1 MEIDFDLANYNLR
14 ELLTLF
20 QLNYNFNIDDLKNA
34 KKMVMKLHPDKSGLD
49 KSYFLFY
56 CRAFRIIK
64 NIYDF
69 KNKKQE
75 CLKHSNS
82 NVEYLADSEN
92 EKENKLLV
100 ENLLKKDKKN
110 FHKWFN
116 STFEKINII
125 EEERKTGY
133 GNWFQSNEDID
144 NTETTYIGM
153 HKKIVEKK
161 NQLSALTKISNIQEN
176 THLSSSIQNLG
187 GDVPDSYSSEIFS
200 KLPFEDLKKAHTET
214 VVPVGDEDYNKILKF
229 NNIEVL
235 RQYRNSQ
242 NIKPMSKKQSQQHL
256 QNINEHN
263 EQANTQLAYKLTQQ
277 EEMAEKANKSWWSNL
292 KLLE

>member
-1 MEIDFDLANYNLR
+1 MEIDFDLANYNLQ
-14 ELLTLF
+14 ELLNLF
-20 QLNYNFNIDDLKNA
+20 QLNHNFKIDDLKNA
-34 KKMVMKLHPDKSGLD
+34 KKIVMRLHPDKSGLD
-49 KSYFLFY
+49 KGYFLFY

-69 KNKKQE
+69 KHKRQE
-75 CLKHSNS
+75 CLNHSNS
-82 NVEYLADSEN
+82 NVEYLAESDT

-100 ENLLKKDKKN
+100 ENLLKKDKKY

-116 STFEKINII
+116 TTFEKINIVD
-125 EEERKTGY
+125 EERKTGY
-133 GNWFQSNEDID
+133 GTWFKSDEDID
-144 NTETTYIGM
+144 TTETTYTGM

-161 NQLSALTKISNIQEN
+161 NHLSALTKINDIEEN
-176 THLSSSIQNLG
+176 NALSSSIHNLG
-187 GDVPDSYSSEIFS
+187 GAVPDSYSSEIFS

-214 VVPVGDEDYNKILKF
+214 VVPVGDNDYNKILKF

-242 NIKPMSKKQSQQHL
+242 NIKPMTKKQSQQHL
-256 QNINEHN
+256 YDINNRN
-263 EQANTQLAYKLTQQ
+263 EQASTQLAYKLTQQ
-277 EEMAEKANKSWWSNL
+277 EEIAEKANKSWWSNL

>member
-49 KSYFLFY
+49 KGYFLFY

-75 CLKHSNS
+75 CLNHSNS

-125 EEERKTGY
+125 DEERKTGY

-242 NIKPMSKKQSQQHL
+242 NMKPMSKKQSQQHL
-256 QNINEHN
+256 QNINEQN
-263 EQANTQLAYKLTQQ
+263 EQDSTQLAYKLTQQ

>member
-1 MEIDFDLANYNLR
+1 MEIDFNLDNYNLQ
-14 ELLTLF
+14 ELLNLF
-20 QLNYNFNIDDLKNA
+20 QLNYNFNINDLKNA
-34 KKMVMKLHPDKSGLD
+34 KKIVMQLHPDKSGLD
-49 KSYFLFY
+49 KNYFLFY

-82 NVEYLADSEN
+82 KVEYLAESDN
-92 EKENKLLV
+92 EKDNKLLV
-100 ENLLKKDKKN
+100 DNLLKKDKKH
-110 FHKWFN
+110 FHEWFN
-116 STFEKINII
+116 STFEKINIVD
-125 EEERKTGY
+125 EERKSGY
-133 GNWFQSNEDID
+133 GDWFKSNEDID
-144 NTETTYIGM
+144 NSETTYTGM

-161 NQLSALTKISNIQEN
+161 NRLSALTKINDIEEN
-176 THLSSSIQNLG
+176 TAISSSIQNLG
-187 GDVPDSYSSEIFS
+187 GTAPDSYSSEIFS

-214 VVPVGDEDYNKILKF
+214 VVPVGDNDYNKILKF
-229 NNIEVL
+229 NNVEVL

-242 NIKPMSKKQSQQHL
+242 NMKPMSKKQSQKHL
-256 QNINEHN
+256 QNINEQN
-263 EQANTQLAYKLTQQ
+263 EQDSTQLAYKLTQQ